1 MVDRKVLSEY
11 TGEATATIRDTCPVE
26 ETPETPTVESASI
39 GTQAKASAYAVR
51 PLAYDSTTTM
61 IASTPIVVKVEAK
74 ETPLP
79 TLPETLEMVKASDNE

>member
-1 MVDRKVLSEY
+1 
-11 TGEATATIRDTCPVE
+11 
-26 ETPETPTVESASI
+26 
-39 GTQAKASAYAVR
+39 
-51 PLAYDSTTTM
+51 M